1 MRPISCYGNVV
12 GPARSHW
19 VIAVLVAAAPARAN
33 PVEIF
38 GLTSRRA
45 GQANVGVAAADDA
58 SALYYDPAGLVAS
71 KGGELVLGTLAAY
84 SHLGINDSTAK
95 LSDKYG
101 FQIALRAPLPLGGPL
116 ADRFSVGFALHLLPR
131 NVGRII
137 APAPDQPF
145 YPYYGDRL
153 SRVVVLPGAAV
164 RLGGGLSLGAAVNV
178 LASLNGSIYAAEGST
193 RALDARV
200 DERVPTVARVIAGM
214 QWQASPTL
222 RFGLVY
228 RQRFEIPF
236 STSARTIVAGEP
248 IDLDLRAVG
257 AFTPH
262 QVAAGV
268 HWTTDAFATALDIG
282 WQKWSGYPGPYV
294 QVDSRLP
301 LIGSVPGQAPHVPY
315 KDTFSVRAGLESI
328 TDEGLV
334 YRGGYGFESS
344 AVPSNQTG
352 VTNLLDGP
360 KHTIAFGGGY
370 VWKRLRID
378 AHVQFTL
385 VSTRT
390 LQKTAYDGMQP
401 YDPYTSI
408 RDENTMASGTQS
420 TNPGYPSIKSGGEL
434 ISGGLTL
441 TVPL

>member
-1 MRPISCYGNVV
+1 V
-12 GPARSHW
+12 GLLRWHW
-19 VIAVLVAAAPARAN
+19 ALAVLVAAAPAQAN
-33 PVEIF
+33 PIEVF
-38 GLTSRRA
+38 GFTSRRA

-71 KGGELVLGTLAAY
+71 RGGELIVGTLGAY
-84 SHLGINDSTAK
+84 SHLAINDSIAK

-101 FQIALRAPLPLGGPL
+101 FQLAVRAPLPLGGAL
-116 ADRFSVGFALHLLPR
+116 ADRFTVGLALHLLPR
-131 NVGRII
+131 NVARII
-137 APAPDQPF
+137 SPAPDQAF

-178 LASLNGSIYAAEGST
+178 LANLNGSLYATEGAT
-193 RALDARV
+193 RAIDARV
-200 DERVPTVARVIAGM
+200 DERVQTIARVIAGV
-214 QWQASPTL
+214 QWQLSPAL
-222 RFGLVY
+222 RLGAVY

-236 STSARTIVAGEP
+236 STTARTVLAGEP
-248 IDLDLRAVG
+248 IDLDLRASG
-257 AFTPH
+257 LFTPH

-268 HWTTDAFATALDIG
+268 HWTTDAFATSLDIG
-282 WQKWSGYPGPYV
+282 WAKWSGYPGPYV
-294 QVDSRLP
+294 HVDSRLP
-301 LIGSVPGQAPHVPY
+301 LIGPVPGQAPHVPF

-344 AVPSNQTG
+344 AVPKTQTG
-352 VTNLLDGP
+352 VTNLLDGS
-360 KHTIAFGGGY
+360 KHTVAFGGGY
-370 VWKRLRID
+370 VWKRLRVD

-390 LQKTAYDGMQP
+390 LEKTAYDGTLP

-408 RDENTMASGTQS
+408 RDENPMAGGTQT
-420 TNPGYPSIKSGGEL
+420 TNPGYPSIKSGGEV
-434 ISGGLTL
+434 ISAGITMS
-441 TVPL
+441 VPL